1 MITAR
6 LAGRRA
12 LVTGSTRGIG
22 HAIAVALAVEGATVI
37 VSGRDDALGAE
48 VVAEIERAGG
58 RGAFVGADLASGA
71 IGVQQLAHDALA
83 AAEGPIEVLVNNA
96 GTLVRAQSLLETS
109 EEQIERVLALNVK
122 VPFLLTAALAPAMI
136 EAGGGA
142 IVNIGSTSGV
152 VGVAQAALYSASKAA
167 LHSLTESFATELG
180 PRGVRVNTVAPGPTL
195 TERTERHT
203 DVLER
208 LTRRTPAT
216 RPATAQ
222 QVAAAVVFLA
232 SDEAAHIHGATLP
245 VEGGA
250 LIQR

>member
-1 MITAR
+1 MTGR

-22 HAIAVALAVEGATVI
+22 RAVAKALAAQGASVV

-58 RGAFVGADLASGA
+58 RCAFVGADLANGGA
-71 IGVQQLAHDALA
+71 AVLQLARDATA
-83 AAEGPIEVLVNNA
+83 AAAGPIDVLVNNA
-96 GTLVRAQSLLETS
+96 GTLVRAQSLLEAT
-109 EEQIERVLALNVK
+109 EEQIDRVLALNVK
-122 VPFLLTAALAPAMI
+122 APFLLTAALAPAMI
-136 EAGGGA
+136 EAGRGA
-142 IVNIGSTSGV
+142 VVNIGSTSGV
-152 VGVAQAALYSASKAA
+152 VGMAQAALYSASKAG

-208 LTRRTPAT
+208 LTRDSPAG
-216 RPATAQ
+216 RPATVEE
-222 QVAAAVVFLA
+222 VAAAVVFLA
-232 SDEAAHIHGATLP
+232 SDDAAHIHGATLP

-250 LIQR
+250 LVQR

>member
-1 MITAR
+1 MTGR

-22 HAIAVALAVEGATVI
+22 RAVARALAGEGATVV

-48 VVAEIERAGG
+48 VVAELERAGG
-58 RGAFVGADLASGA
+58 RCAFVGADLSSGTPA
-71 IGVQQLAHDALA
+71 VQRLAQDAA
-83 AAEGPIEVLVNNA
+83 VAAEGPIDVLVNNA
-96 GTLVRAQSLLETS
+96 GALVRAQSLLEAT
-109 EEQIERVLALNVK
+109 EEQIDRVLALNVK
-122 VPFLLTAALAPAMI
+122 APFLLTAALAPAMI

-152 VGVAQAALYSASKAA
+152 VGMAQAALYSASKAA

-208 LTRRTPAT
+208 LTRKSPAG
-216 RPATAQ
+216 RPATAEE
-222 QVAAAVVFLA
+222 VAAAVVFLA

>member
-1 MITAR
+1 MTGR

-22 HAIAVALAVEGATVI
+22 RAVAKALAAQGATV
-37 VSGRDDALGAE
+37 VLSGRDDALGAE

-58 RGAFVGADLASGA
+58 RCAFVGADLANGGEA
-71 IGVQQLAHDALA
+71 VLQLARDATA
-83 AAEGPIEVLVNNA
+83 AAAGPIDVLVNNA
-96 GTLVRAQSLLETS
+96 GTLVRAQSLLEAT
-109 EEQIERVLALNVK
+109 EEQIDRVLALNVK
-122 VPFLLTAALAPAMI
+122 APFLLTAALAPAMI
-136 EAGGGA
+136 EAGRGA
-142 IVNIGSTSGV
+142 VVNIGSTSGV
-152 VGVAQAALYSASKAA
+152 VGMAQAALYSASKAG

-208 LTRRTPAT
+208 LTRDSPAG
-216 RPATAQ
+216 RPATVEE
-222 QVAAAVVFLA
+222 VAAAVVFLA
-232 SDEAAHIHGATLP
+232 SDDAAHIHGATLP

-250 LIQR
+250 LVQR